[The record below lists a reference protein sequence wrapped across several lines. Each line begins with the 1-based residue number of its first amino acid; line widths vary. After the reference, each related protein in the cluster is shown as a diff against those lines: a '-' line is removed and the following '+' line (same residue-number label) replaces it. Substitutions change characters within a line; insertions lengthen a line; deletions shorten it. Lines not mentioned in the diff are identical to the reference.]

1 MDGESRLS
9 GIQCIYAVRSL
20 AGETTGQPPFT
31 PRFDVSSKIY
41 IITACIVTFSAA
53 SERRTVREDERRNV
67 REDERNVGEERATGE
82 E

>member
-1 MDGESRLS
+1 MR
-9 GIQCIYAVRSL
+9 YAVRL
-20 AGETTGQPPFT
+20 AKFTGQPPFT
-31 PRFDVSSKIY
+31 PQFDVSSIIS
-41 IITACIVTFSAA
+41 IITACVVKFSAA